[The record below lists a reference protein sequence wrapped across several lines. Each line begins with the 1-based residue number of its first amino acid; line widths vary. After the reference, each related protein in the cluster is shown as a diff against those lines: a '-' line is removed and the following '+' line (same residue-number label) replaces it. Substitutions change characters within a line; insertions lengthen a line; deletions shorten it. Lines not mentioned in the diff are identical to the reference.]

1 MRENIL
7 YISLLLKALH
17 EYMGTFFSQKG
28 KNPSELQEN
37 QNVSFATSQ
46 ESLEHLMALGGSNNG
61 KYRMKVL
68 CSVLLKNMENLWPY
82 RHLHIYT
89 PFLHP

>member
-17 EYMGTFFSQKG
+17 EYMGFLFTKR
-28 KNPSELQEN
+28 ELQAN
-37 QNVSFATSQ
+37 QNVSFATSR
-46 ESLEHLMALGGSNNG
+46 ESLERLMARCVLGGSNNG

-68 CSVLLKNMENLWPY
+68 CSVLLKNMENL
-82 RHLHIYT
+82 
-89 PFLHP
+89 

>member
-17 EYMGTFFSQKG
+17 EYMGFLFTKR
-28 KNPSELQEN
+28 ELQAN
-37 QNVSFATSQ
+37 QNVSFATSR
-46 ESLEHLMALGGSNNG
+46 ESLECLMARCVLGGSNNG

-68 CSVLLKNMENLWPY
+68 CSVLLKNMENL
-82 RHLHIYT
+82 
-89 PFLHP
+89 